1 MKTTLVVSIL
11 FCAIALPVFGELTT
25 QDLEKIREIVKDSEN
40 ELKAKIEKTNEKIDK
55 LEERLRTVET
65 DVATIKGY
73 QTGEQTTTET
83 RTNSIVAIAAAISTA
98 IAILALIANAFR
110 KDPQLETFSRVI
122 ENLATSRTAEKTTQ
136 PEGENTDTTSVSQQA

>member
-1 MKTTLVVSIL
+1 MKTVLLCSIL
-11 FCAIALPVFGELTT
+11 FCAITLPALGELTV

-40 ELKAKIEKTNEKIDK
+40 VLKAEIEKTNGKIDK

-73 QTGEQTTTET
+73 QTGEQTGTET
-83 RTNSIVAIAAAISTA
+83 KISWVVALASVFTVPIAIAALVGSQ
-98 IAILALIANAFR
+98 LK

-122 ENLATSRTAEKTTQ
+122 ENLVTSRTEEKTTQ
-136 PEGENTDTTSVSQQA
+136 SESENTDTTNVSQQA